1 MSACRQTL
9 LWAKK
14 THIWYFFPS
23 SSLFFLGPLPIF
35 SFLLFLSRHSKYWV
49 MCFPEINVFWRP
61 VLGRVDTQQWHC
73 RPVPPWKN
81 QASQA
86 AAEEAFWSHT
96 QQLKGKHSHSTN
108 PIMLLRCKAQPS
120 VHEFD
125 TMFYFNLYF
134 HCFYTL
140 HIRQQFTKYLSFY
153 FLLLQVWSLRT
164 LRPPGPCR
172 VPSWGSSSSSLG
184 LAPSWAPV
192 CWQSFP
198 WRQLAGC
205 HHTKT
210 LVRVTAARTL
220 LQIYE

>member
-1 MSACRQTL
+1 
-9 LWAKK
+9 
-14 THIWYFFPS
+14 
-23 SSLFFLGPLPIF
+23 
-35 SFLLFLSRHSKYWV
+35 

-61 VLGRVDTQQWHC
+61 VLGRVDTNNDTADQCHHGKIKPVRQLQRKPFGRTHNSLKENSHIQQ
-73 RPVPPWKN
+73 
-81 QASQA
+81 
-86 AAEEAFWSHT
+86 T
-96 QQLKGKHSHSTN
+96 
-108 PIMLLRCKAQPS
+108 PS
-120 VHEFD
+120 CYLDVKQSRVYMNFD

-164 LRPPGPCR
+164 LRPPSPCR

-198 WRQLAGC
+198 
-205 HHTKT
+205 
-210 LVRVTAARTL
+210 
-220 LQIYE
+220 